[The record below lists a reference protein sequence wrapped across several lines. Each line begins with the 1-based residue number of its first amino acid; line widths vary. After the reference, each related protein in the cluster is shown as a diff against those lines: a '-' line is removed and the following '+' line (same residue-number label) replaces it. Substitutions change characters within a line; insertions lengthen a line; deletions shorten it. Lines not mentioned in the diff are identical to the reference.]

1 MKRPLVRVYLPVRA
15 RTIVTG
21 SAAAT
26 SASLVTCP
34 LARVSVGVE
43 RCRECER
50 YEGRRRVDGQT
61 HVSCCVTSPPPEPPL
76 LRKRLPHPADLVAVG
91 SLLAPEVVCLAQT
104 LSVAE
109 ATGVMLARNLSGA
122 PVVDENGRAV
132 GILTRSDVLRAAASA
147 SVTEAMMPVLFGLGE
162 SDSLARAAAL
172 MATENVQHLVV
183 VGDHGRVVG
192 LVTALDATRWL
203 AREAGFD
210 V

>member
-1 MKRPLVRVYLPVRA
+1 MKLPLVRVYLPVRS
-15 RTIVTG
+15 RVIMTG
-21 SAAAT
+21 SATET

-34 LARVSVGVE
+34 LARASVGIE

-50 YEGRRRVDGQT
+50 FEGRRRVDGQS
-61 HVSCCVTSPPPEPPL
+61 HVSCCVRTPPAPSPP
-76 LRKRLPHPADLVAVG
+76 RKRLPNAADLVPVG
-91 SLLAPEVVCLAQT
+91 SLLAPDVVCLAEA

-109 ATGVMLARNLSGA
+109 ATAVMLARNLSGA
-122 PVVDENGRAV
+122 PVVDENGRPV
-132 GILTRSDVLRAAASA
+132 GILTRSDVLRAGPEAR
-147 SVTEAMMPVLFGLGE
+147 VLEAMMPVAFALAE

-172 MATENVQHLVV
+172 MAAEHVQHVVV

-192 LVTALDATRWL
+192 LLTALDATRWL